1 MATNLV
7 FNFIGN
13 NKLSK
18 TTSAMSQD
26 IKKMGDVSEKVGKK
40 LNQALGMV
48 GLGLGIH
55 QLTGLLKDSAK
66 AAIEDNK
73 SQALLAQSLKNSIG
87 ATKDA
92 VSAAEQ
98 WIKKTQ
104 LAVSVADDELRPALA
119 TAVGVTGNLADG
131 QKLLSVA
138 LDVSAGKQLD
148 LKSVTNALA
157 KAQGGNYKSLQKLL
171 PGMKLGADFMSR
183 LEQRYK
189 GMAKISASQDPFKRM
204 DLVMNDLKET
214 IGNAILPY
222 LQKFADYLA
231 SPTGQ
236 NALKRMVDGFI
247 QIAKFAGQLLNFL
260 VQNIDIILRML
271 KLLIEIRVAMWLNV
285 AAMKVFNWW
294 TNRAK
299 LSMVQLGAA
308 VKKTGIGLLVVGVA
322 ELAVGFQNAQEK
334 GQSFVDWAKSNLQ
347 ESGTG
352 IVDFARW
359 LFGQETLSDRLKR
372 ISDADQN
379 RWIAMGKH
387 FGTSIA
393 NGVNAGMNKSK
404 FVLNK
409 TGDAFRKTIGLA
421 LGVAGQDE
429 FSVFNMDKVMA
440 KAKRMVDAAKGF
452 ATNIK
457 KLVKAGAG
465 VDVINELIAMGPAQG
480 NIVAKGLLGSGQLS
494 EYLGLRQ
501 SLYQTGVAV
510 NNVPA
515 PASYTFNIKSD
526 MSAQD
531 IVTLI
536 QQYEKKTKKKY
547 FVN

>member
-18 TTSAMSQD
+18 TTSAMSRD

-48 GLGLGIH
+48 GLGLGVS
-55 QLTGLLKDSAK
+55 QLTGLLKESAK
-66 AAIEDNK
+66 AAVEDNK

-119 TAVGVTGNLADG
+119 TAVGVTGNLAEG

-204 DLVMNDLKET
+204 DIIMNDLKET

-222 LQKFADYLA
+222 LQKLADYLA
-231 SPTGQ
+231 SPAGQ

-294 TNRAK
+294 TNRAR

-308 VKKTGIGLLVVGVA
+308 VKKTGIGLL
-322 ELAVGFQNAQEK
+322 EYR
-334 GQSFVDWAKSNLQ
+334 DWETDRKS
-347 ESGTG
+347 T
-352 IVDFARW
+352 
-359 LFGQETLSDRLKR
+359 RLNSSHR
-372 ISDADQN
+372 
-379 RWIAMGKH
+379 
-387 FGTSIA
+387 
-393 NGVNAGMNKSK
+393 
-404 FVLNK
+404 L
-409 TGDAFRKTIGLA
+409 
-421 LGVAGQDE
+421 
-429 FSVFNMDKVMA
+429 
-440 KAKRMVDAAKGF
+440 
-452 ATNIK
+452 
-457 KLVKAGAG
+457 
-465 VDVINELIAMGPAQG
+465 
-480 NIVAKGLLGSGQLS
+480 
-494 EYLGLRQ
+494 
-501 SLYQTGVAV
+501 
-510 NNVPA
+510 
-515 PASYTFNIKSD
+515 
-526 MSAQD
+526 
-531 IVTLI
+531 
-536 QQYEKKTKKKY
+536 
-547 FVN
+547 